1 MSEEVQEADPES
13 SSEPGSFAG
22 FRVLVVE
29 DSGAVREGLVR
40 MLGGLAGVDIVGEA
54 RGARDAIEQ
63 ATVLRPDLLTLDLE
77 LADGSGFAV
86 LRAVLALP
94 TPPAVAIV
102 TNHASPPVRRRSL
115 SAGAN
120 YFFDKSLE
128 FEALVDL
135 VAALAAARV

>member
-1 MSEEVQEADPES
+1 MGEQVDEGDSGRPEAPDS
-13 SSEPGSFAG
+13 SAG

-40 MLGGLAGVDIVGEA
+40 MLEDLAGVEIVGEA
-54 RGARDAIEQ
+54 RGAKEAIDQ
-63 ATVLRPDLLTLDLE
+63 AAALRPDLLTLDLE

-86 LRAVLALP
+86 LHAVIALP

-102 TNHASPPVRRRSL
+102 TNHAGPSVRRRCL

-128 FEALVDL
+128 FETLVDV